1 MLWKRHE
8 IHDFQDLNLSCTN
21 QTCFCENYLLKE
33 SSVKKMKSMWSR
45 NELVLMFPNER
56 RNPEFIQNSQEGSNR
71 ENFKVCF
78 RNWSCIV
85 ATFLH
90 ILGSYWGC
98 CSFLATEFCLWGGSE
113 ITSDTEQ
120 YLLVSGKIVLFYN
133 WYIQYWCA
141 RWVMCALG
149 QICWL
154 GSEKM
159 IRLHGQCRRLLRWRY
174 LVDSKYF

>member
-1 MLWKRHE
+1 MLWK
-8 IHDFQDLNLSCTN
+8 LSP
-21 QTCFCENYLLKE
+21 QRKHCEE
-33 SSVKKMKSMWSR
+33 KSIWSR
-45 NELVLMFPNER
+45 NELVLMFPNEKESWVHPKLTR
-56 RNPEFIQNSQEGSNR
+56 RSNR

-98 CSFLATEFCLWGGSE
+98 CNFLATEFCLWGGSE

-120 YLLVSGKIVLFYN
+120 QLLVSDKIVFYN
-133 WYIQYWCA
+133 LYIQYKCTLSHVCTWSD
-141 RWVMCALG
+141 
-149 QICWL
+149 QIR
-154 GSEKM
+154 KND
-159 IRLHGQCRRLLRWRY
+159 HGQCRWLLRWRY